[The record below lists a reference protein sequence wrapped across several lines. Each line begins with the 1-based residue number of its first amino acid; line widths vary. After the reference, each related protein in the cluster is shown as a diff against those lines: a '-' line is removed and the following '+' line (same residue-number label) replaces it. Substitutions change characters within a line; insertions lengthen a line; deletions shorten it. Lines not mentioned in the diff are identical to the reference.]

1 MTPPVSFGRDGAV
14 GRITLASPDTGNAI
28 DQAFADALLD
38 AVHRCE
44 GDASIR
50 SVLIA
55 GTGRFFCV
63 GGDVRAFAA
72 AGDDLGSFVRRLT
85 ASLHVAIAR
94 LAALS
99 KPVVT
104 AVNGPAAGAGLGLAI
119 VGDVVIAAGSAKFAL
134 AYPAIGLSPD
144 AGTTYML
151 PRLIGLRRT
160 QEMLFL
166 GRTLSAAEAVD
177 WRLATRTAVDSAV
190 ADEGLQLAASL
201 ADMPTYALGRSKRLL
216 LSTYRESLEGQLE
229 LEAAAI
235 AESAVQPH
243 AAEGI
248 SAFLDRRKA
257 HFD

>member
-1 MTPPVSFGRDGAV
+1 MLGAV
-14 GRITLASPDTGNAI
+14 HT
-28 DQAFADALLD
+28 
-38 AVHRCE
+38 CE

-50 SVLIA
+50 SVLIT

-72 AGDDLGSFVRRLT
+72 AGDDIGIFVRRLT

-119 VGDVVIAAGSAKFAL
+119 VGDVVIAAESAKFSL

-144 AGTTYML
+144 AGTTFML

-166 GRTLSAAEAVD
+166 GRALGAQEAVD
-177 WRLATRTAVDSAV
+177 WRLATQTADDTAVV
-190 ADEGLQLAASL
+190 DEGLHLAASL
-201 ADMPTYALGRSKRLL
+201 AEMPTPALARSKRLL

-229 LEAAAI
+229 LEATAI
-235 AESAVQPH
+235 TESAIHPH

-248 SAFLDRRKA
+248 SAFLQRRKA

>member
-1 MTPPVSFGRDGAV
+1 MTSPVTFARDGAV

-38 AVHRCE
+38 AVHACE

-50 SVLIA
+50 SVLIS

-72 AGDDLGSFVRRLT
+72 AGHDLGTFVRRLT

-104 AVNGPAAGAGLGLAI
+104 AVNGPAAGAGLGLAL
-119 VGDVVIAAGSAKFAL
+119 VGDVVIAAESAKFSL

-166 GRTLSAAEAVD
+166 GRTLSAQEAVD
-177 WRLATRTAVDSAV
+177 WQLATRCTADTTLGE
-190 ADEGLQLAASL
+190 EGCELAAGL
-201 ADMPTYALGRSKRLL
+201 AKMPTHALTRSKRLL
-216 LSTYRESLEGQLE
+216 LSTYKERLEGQLE
-229 LEAAAI
+229 LEASAI
-235 AESAVQPH
+235 AQSAIEPH

-248 SAFLDRRKA
+248 SAFLARRPA
-257 HFD
+257 NFD